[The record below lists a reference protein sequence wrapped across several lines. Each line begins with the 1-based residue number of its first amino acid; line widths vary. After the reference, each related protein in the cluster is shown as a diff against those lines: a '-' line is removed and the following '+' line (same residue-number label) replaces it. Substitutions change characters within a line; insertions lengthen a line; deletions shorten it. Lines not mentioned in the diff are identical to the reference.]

1 MSDDAG
7 KRASALERATGR
19 ALAGG
24 PQRHHEKA
32 REQGKLPV
40 RERIALLLDDGSF
53 AEEALLANWREDGLG
68 ADGVV
73 TGVGEIDGRPVALMA
88 NDPTVKAGSWGPK
101 TVEKIL
107 RIQERALSL
116 GVPIVY
122 LVDSAGARITDQVQM
137 FPGRRGAGR
146 IFHNQVK
153 LSGLVPQVC
162 VLFGPSAAGGAY
174 IPAFCDVVIMRD
186 GNASM
191 YLGSPR
197 MAQMVI
203 GEHVTLEQMG
213 GAKMH
218 TGVSGVAHQLVES
231 DEEGIAVGRRYLSYL
246 PSSWRGAPE
255 RTEPAQPAP
264 PIDGKTIAELIP
276 ADENKPFD
284 IKALIGAIVDDG
296 SLLEIHPRW
305 AKELVVGFA
314 RLDGQSIGI
323 VANQPKFKGGVLFGD
338 SADKAARFIWC
349 CNAFNVPLLFLADVP
364 GFMIGTQVERE
375 GIIRHGAKMISAVS
389 EATVPKISVVVRKAY
404 GAGLYAMAG
413 PAFEPDC
420 CLALPSASIAVMG
433 PQAAI
438 NAVYFNQL
446 QAIDDLDERARRTEE
461 LRGQY
466 AEDIDILHLASE
478 LVIDAVIEPEELR
491 GELIRRF
498 AHAASKQRTWPAK
511 HNPVTPV

>member
-1 MSDDAG
+1 MSDLG
-7 KRASALERATGR
+7 TASGR

-24 PQRHHEKA
+24 PERHRQKA

-40 RERIALLLDDGSF
+40 RERIARLLDEGSF
-53 AEEALLANWREDGLG
+53 AEEALLANWLEDGLG

-73 TGVGEIDGRPVALMA
+73 TGLGTVAGRSVALMA

-107 RIQERALSL
+107 RIQERAMAL
-116 GVPIVY
+116 GVPLVY
-122 LVDSAGARITDQVQM
+122 LVDSAGARITEQVQM

-153 LSGLVPQVC
+153 LSGVVPQVC

-174 IPAFCDVVIMRD
+174 IPAFCDVVIMRE

-203 GEHVTLEQMG
+203 GEQVTLEEMG
-213 GAKMH
+213 GARMH
-218 TGVSGVAHQLVES
+218 TGVSGCGHQLVAS
-231 DEEGIAVGRRYLSYL
+231 DEEGIDAARRYLSYL
-246 PSSWRGAPE
+246 PGSWRG
-255 RTEPAQPAP
+255 EPPPAAPAP
-264 PIDGKTIAELIP
+264 PRAPEDGRGIAALVP

-284 IKALIGAIVDDG
+284 MQALIEALVDEG

-305 AKELVVGFA
+305 ARELIVGFA
-314 RLDGQSIGI
+314 RLEGAAIGV
-323 VANQPKFKGGVLFGD
+323 VANQPKHKGGVLFSD
-338 SADKAARFIWC
+338 SADKAARFIWT

-364 GFMIGTQVERE
+364 GFMIGTAVERE

-389 EATVPKISVVVRKAY
+389 EATVAKISVIVRKAY

-420 CLALPSASIAVMG
+420 CLALPTASIAVMG

-438 NAVYFNQL
+438 NAVYYNQL
-446 QAIDDLDERARRTEE
+446 QAIEDAAERARRTEQ
-461 LRGQY
+461 LRREY
-466 AEDIDILHLASE
+466 AADIDILHLASE
-478 LVIDAVIEPEELR
+478 LVVDAVIEPDELR
-491 GELIRRF
+491 GELVRRF